1 MMEIEKKFA
10 TTDLSELKDAP
21 LKLFAKHCVQYQD
34 FKTNVA
40 LQKFNCKILG
50 LKESTIKLFFDGALS
65 YIKYGVKT
73 NGVKRKL
80 FNFIDEIINT
90 NQFVPLT
97 PSLAD
102 KRRQLTRNKSKKYE
116 INVPVIKKEQPKL
129 IEKFVYGI
137 RKDNTIML
145 FDTEREQNAFIQGY
159 KFANGID
166 DLKKIILDKELI
178 EEAK

>member
-1 MMEIEKKFA
+1 MMEIEKKLA
-10 TTDLSELKDAP
+10 TTDLSGLKDAP

-50 LKESTIKLFFDGALS
+50 LKESTIKLFLMVQYLTS
-65 YIKYGVKT
+65 ET
-73 NGVKRKL
+73 ELNGVNRKL

-90 NQFVPLT
+90 NQFVSLT

-102 KRRQLTRNKSKKYE
+102 KRKQYVRNKSEKYE

-129 IEKFVYGI
+129 IEKFFYGI

-145 FDTEREQNAFIQGY
+145 FNTEREQNAFIQGY

-166 DLKKIILDKELI
+166 NLNKITLNKELI

>member
-1 MMEIEKKFA
+1 MMEIEKKLA
-10 TTDLSELKDAP
+10 TTDLSGLKDAP

-34 FKTNVA
+34 FKTKVA

-50 LKESTIKLFFDGALS
+50 LKESTIELFFNGAIS
-65 YIKYGVKT
+65 YIKNGAKI
-73 NGVKRKL
+73 NGVNRKL
-80 FNFIDEIINT
+80 LNFIDEIINT

-102 KRRQLTRNKSKKYE
+102 KRIQYVRNKSEKYE
-116 INVPVIKKEQPKL
+116 INVPIMKKEQPKL
-129 IEKFVYGI
+129 IEKFIYGI

-145 FDTEREQNAFIQGY
+145 FDTEQEQNAFIKGY

-166 DLKKIILDKELI
+166 DLKKIILNKELI